1 MNKKPPFED
10 ETTALKSGNL
20 TCLWKFSNT
29 SYKGLAKKCH
39 IMSAS
44 ELAAAIRETHDVDAE
59 KFASRAE
66 KEAEQ
71 LKSEVRDG
79 TFDNSEALVGLELE
93 LYAVD
98 SRTDALRRMPRQ
110 LLGLIGFEKE
120 LGLHNAELQTTPLP
134 LTTYGLDAQEKEI
147 QAYIAPALEKT
158 GAENIQLVSDGL
170 WTVPP
175 TGETAA
181 EYLTDSIEKDGVR
194 IATNMS
200 DAVRYHAMANTDYP
214 AGCKLDAP
222 HVSLDA
228 DTVMPESLITSIQ
241 PHYQVPHAPD
251 LPVYFNYALRVAA
264 PLLALGV
271 NAPFFPPDLYDDAP
285 DVEIVTEAHMENRI
299 HVFESVLNPLA
310 DAPEEPK
317 VRFPPEFDSVEEAI
331 DDIATDTCIV
341 PMEVDKTD
349 RFDDSFRHFRH
360 KHGSYWRWIRP
371 VFDGATRSGAN
382 ARIEFRP
389 LPAQP
394 TIRDSVAFEA
404 LFAGLMASLKRREHP
419 VYHLEWEQVRENFYA
434 AARDGLQADLT
445 WITVD
450 GRETSEIDEICG
462 ECFEFARD
470 GLELHGFSTKEAR
483 RYIRPLRER
492 LDRRITPARWKHAH
506 VKGNVVGGTP
516 LAEAIWGM
524 QTEYIDRQ
532 RETLV
537 EGCFT
542 DWLQ

>member
-1 MNKKPPFED
+1 
-10 ETTALKSGNL
+10 
-20 TCLWKFSNT
+20 
-29 SYKGLAKKCH
+29 
-39 IMSAS
+39 MSAS
-44 ELAAAIRETHDVDAE
+44 ELAAAVRDTYDVDPEA
-59 KFASRAE
+59 FDATVRT
-66 KEAEQ
+66 EAEQ
-71 LKSEVRDG
+71 LKAEVHDG

-120 LGLHNAELQTTPLP
+120 LGLHNAEMQTTPLP

-147 QAYIAPALEKT
+147 QAHIAPALEKT
-158 GAENIQLVSDGL
+158 SAENIQLVADGI

-175 TGETAA
+175 TGETASS
-181 EYLTDSIEKDGVR
+181 YLTDSVEADGVR

-214 AGCKLDAP
+214 AGCRLDAE
-222 HVSLDA
+222 HVSLA
-228 DTVMPESLITSIQ
+228 AETVMPESLITSIQ

-251 LPVYFNYALRVAA
+251 LPTYFRYALRIAG

-271 NAPFFPPDLYDDAP
+271 NSPFFPPDLYDEAP
-285 DVEIVTEAHMENRI
+285 DGEIVADAKLENRI
-299 HVFESVLNPLA
+299 GVFESVLNPPA
-310 DAPEEPK
+310 GVDEPPK
-317 VRFPPEFDSVEEAI
+317 VRFPPDFETVDEAI
-331 DDIATDTCIV
+331 EDIATDTCIV
-341 PMEVDKTD
+341 PMDVPKTD

-371 VFDGATRSGAN
+371 VFDGATRSAAN

-394 TIRDSVAFEA
+394 TIRDCVAFQA
-404 LFAGLMASLKRREHP
+404 VFGGLMESLRRREHP
-419 VYHLEWEQVRENFYA
+419 VQQLDWELAVENFYSA
-434 AARDGLQADLT
+434 AADGLQADLT

-450 GRETSEIDEICG
+450 GQETGAIDEICG

-470 GLELHGFSTKEAR
+470 GLELRGFSTEEAR

-492 LDRRITPARWKHAH
+492 LDRRTTPARWKHDH
-506 VKGNVVGGTP
+506 VKGSVEANVP

-524 QTEYIDRQ
+524 QAEYIDRQ

-542 DWLQ
+542 DWL